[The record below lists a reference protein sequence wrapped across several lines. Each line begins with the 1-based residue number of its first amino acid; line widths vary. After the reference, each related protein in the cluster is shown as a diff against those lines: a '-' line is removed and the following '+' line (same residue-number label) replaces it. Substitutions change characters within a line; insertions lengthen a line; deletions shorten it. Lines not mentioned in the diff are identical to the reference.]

1 MKFSLSVALSLAAA
15 TAQAATQFCDQW
27 GSVTEGNYIL
37 YNNLWGQAQATSGS
51 QCTTFESLSGNTIV
65 WNTKWSWS
73 GGQGQVK
80 SFANAALQFTPK
92 KLSSVKSI
100 DSTWTWNY
108 SGSNIVADVA
118 YDMFLSTSPGGDHN
132 YEIMVWLGALG
143 GAGPI
148 SSTGSPIATPTVAG
162 IKFNLYLGP
171 NGSMQVYSFVAQSTT
186 KSFSGDMRDFFTYL
200 EGNQGLS
207 SDLYL
212 VDVQAGTEP
221 FSGSNAVFTVSD
233 YSVSVA

>member
-1 MKFSLSVALSLAAA
+1 MKFSLSLALSLAAA

-27 GSVTEGNYIL
+27 GSVTEGSYIL
-37 YNNLWGQAQATSGS
+37 YNNLWGEAQATSGS
-51 QCTTFESLSGNTIV
+51 QCTTFESLSGSTIV

-92 KLSSVKSI
+92 TLSSVKSI
-100 DSTWTWNY
+100 DSTWKWSY

-118 YDMFLSTSPGGDHN
+118 YDMFLSSSASGSHS

-148 SSTGSPIATPTVAG
+148 SSTGSPIATPTIDG
-162 IKFNLYLGP
+162 IQWKLYLGP
-171 NGSMQVYSFVAQSTT
+171 NGSMQVYSFVAESTT
-186 KSFSGDMRDFFTYL
+186 ESFTGDLLNFFKYL
-200 EGNQGLS
+200 ESSQGLS
-207 SDLYL
+207 SSLYL

>member
-1 MKFSLSVALSLAAA
+1 VCRSVSQQIILQELEPLFRMKLSLSVALSLAAA

-100 DSTWTWNY
+100 DSTWKW
-108 SGSNIVADVA
+108 
-118 YDMFLSTSPGGDHN
+118 
-132 YEIMVWLGALG
+132 
-143 GAGPI
+143 
-148 SSTGSPIATPTVAG
+148 
-162 IKFNLYLGP
+162 K
-171 NGSMQVYSFVAQSTT
+171 
-186 KSFSGDMRDFFTYL
+186 
-200 EGNQGLS
+200 
-207 SDLYL
+207 
-212 VDVQAGTEP
+212 
-221 FSGSNAVFTVSD
+221 
-233 YSVSVA
+233 

>member
-1 MKFSLSVALSLAAA
+1 MKFSLPLALSLTAA
-15 TAQAATQFCDQW
+15 TAQAATTFCGQW
-27 GSVTEGNYIL
+27 DSVTEGNYIL
-37 YNNLWGQAQATSGS
+37 YNNLWGESSATSGS

-92 KLSSVKSI
+92 TLSSISSI
-100 DSTWTWNY
+100 DSTWKWSY

-118 YDMFLSTSPGGDHN
+118 YDMFLSTSPSGSHN
-132 YEIMVWLGALG
+132 YEIMVWLAALG

-148 SSTGSPIATPTVAG
+148 SSTGSPIATPTING
-162 IKFNLYLGP
+162 IKWNLYLGP

-186 KSFSGDMRDFFTYL
+186 QSFSGDMLDFFNYL
-200 EGNQGLS
+200 ESNQGLS
-207 SDLYL
+207 SSLYL

-221 FSGSNAVFTVSD
+221 FSGSNAVLTVSD
-233 YSVSVA
+233 YSASVA